1 MLLPDSKEK
10 RDDSLVRCWE
20 ADQTNNNW
28 DVLWVTVAQV
38 LDLVVNQKSAALAR
52 READIRGL

>member
-1 MLLPDSKEK
+1 MAWY
-10 RDDSLVRCWE
+10 VICWE